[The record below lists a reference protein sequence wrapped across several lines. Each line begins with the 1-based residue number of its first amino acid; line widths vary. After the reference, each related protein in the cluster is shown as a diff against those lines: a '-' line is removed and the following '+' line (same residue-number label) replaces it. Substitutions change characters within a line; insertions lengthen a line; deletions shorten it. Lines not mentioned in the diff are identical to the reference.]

1 MTVYGVSSE
10 LQLLL
15 SSEVVSEYYMN
26 AEKDYFL

>member
-15 SSEVVSEYYMN
+15 SSEVVSEYHMN